1 MCLPD
6 SFKWAFRSWNSAV
19 ALHCQNSV
27 VWSRAATK
35 YGQHYDYVDVN
46 GEVAPTGG
54 ILAKFIGVFHEAE
67 LAELH
72 QMQAEED
79 EVHFAKAA

>member
-6 SFKWAFRSWNSAV
+6 SFKCAFQSWNSAV
-19 ALHCQNSV
+19 ALHYQNSV
-27 VWSRAATK
+27 VWSRAATN
-35 YGQHYDYVDVN
+35 YGQDYGYVDVN
-46 GEVAPTGG
+46 GEVAPTGS

-72 QMQAEED
+72 QMRAEEV
-79 EVHFAKAA
+79 ELHFARSV